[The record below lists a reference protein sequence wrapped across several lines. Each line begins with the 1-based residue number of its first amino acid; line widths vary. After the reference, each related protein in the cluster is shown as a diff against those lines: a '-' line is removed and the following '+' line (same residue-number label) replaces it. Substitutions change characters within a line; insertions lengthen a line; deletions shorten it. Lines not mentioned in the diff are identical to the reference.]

1 MNKNTY
7 KGDKPKGVGRHFKN
21 KQRNDNSVNEL
32 NKLDKDNNQEGA
44 AKANLHQGQQR
55 KDADKNTHKN
65 RHANRHSADNVKA
78 TAPHEKSNRR
88 RNAADNLGENAPK
101 VNHDDANSSSKP
113 RKNRGFLE
121 QKAARQKQKS
131 EHNKRHVSHPY
142 TRQNRL
148 HNNRSQKGQK
158 SPIYGA
164 LDLGTNNCR
173 LLLAR
178 PQRRGFRVIDSFSRI
193 IRLGEGLGANNRLS
207 DEAMDR
213 TIDALKVCSEKM
225 AYRGVHRSRLIAT
238 EACRRAENGAEFI
251 HRVHAETGLKLEIIE
266 QKTEAKLAVAGCAA
280 LLDERS
286 NYALVFD
293 IGGGSSELILVEI
306 SPSDDA
312 NHEHKTENSPFH
324 PSYRIVD
331 WTSLPI
337 GVVTL
342 SEKFGG
348 KDVTHDVMNKMVD
361 YVDEFLA
368 PFEQK
373 HQIANKISKEKI
385 HLLGTSGTVTT
396 VAGIH
401 LKLKQYD
408 RRRIDGFWLE
418 SSLTIGVTDM
428 LIDMEFEGRANH
440 PCIGAERADLV
451 LAGCAIFNA
460 IYKRWPAERTRVAD
474 RGLREGILT
483 NLMSN
488 DIARSSNT

>member
-1 MNKNTY
+1 MKGYKLSTNTS
-7 KGDKPKGVGRHFKN
+7 KGNKPKGVGSHFKN
-21 KQRNDNSVNEL
+21 KQQNTDSVNEFNEL
-32 NKLDKDNNQEGA
+32 DNNGKGRVSEETKFNNGNAGQDSTPNKHYKKHSDRHRNRSESA
-44 AKANLHQGQQR
+44 TEKSTHQSE
-55 KDADKNTHKN
+55 ATHK
-65 RHANRHSADNVKA
+65 SDN
-78 TAPHEKSNRR
+78 S
-88 RNAADNLGENAPK
+88 APK
-101 VNHDDANSSSKP
+101 RHESHDQSSDDQ
-113 RKNRGFLE
+113 RQNRGFLE
-121 QKAARQKQKS
+121 QKAERKKNKS
-131 EHNKRHVSHPY
+131 ENKQRHVSHPY
-142 TRQNRL
+142 VRQNR
-148 HNNRSQKGQK
+148 NQKGQK
-158 SPIYGA
+158 TAIYGA

-178 PQRRGFRVIDSFSRI
+178 PQRRGFRVVDSFSRI
-193 IRLGEGLGANNRLS
+193 IRLGEGLGSNAKLS

-225 AYRGVHRSRLIAT
+225 AYRGVHKSRLIAT

-266 QKTEAKLAVAGCAA
+266 QKTEAQLAVAGCAA

-306 SPSDDA
+306 SPEDKPDQ
-312 NHEHKTENSPFH
+312 EHKLESSQFH
-324 PSYRIVD
+324 PNYRIVD

-348 KDVTHDVMNKMVD
+348 KNVTHDLMDQMVE
-361 YVDEFLA
+361 YVDNLLA

-401 LKLKQYD
+401 LDLKQYD

-418 SSLTIGVTDM
+418 SALTIGVTNK
-428 LIDMEFEGRANH
+428 LIDMEFEGRSNH

-460 IYKRWPAERTRVAD
+460 IYIRWPAERTRVAD

-483 NLMSN
+483 NLMSS
-488 DIARSSNT
+488 DLAEKSR

>member
-1 MNKNTY
+1 MKGYKLSTNTD
-7 KGDKPKGVGRHFKN
+7 KGNKPKGVGRHFKN
-21 KQRNDNSVNEL
+21 KRQNNDSANEFNEL
-32 NKLDKDNNQEGA
+32 DN
-44 AKANLHQGQQR
+44 QG
-55 KDADKNTHKN
+55 KGEVSNEK
-65 RHANRHSADNVKA
+65 NVKNGSYGNSHNSQKHFKKHSDRQGARAEFAHDKSAHQSETTHENGA
-78 TAPHEKSNRR
+78 TAPKRR
-88 RNAADNLGENAPK
+88 ESDNHSPES
-101 VNHDDANSSSKP
+101 H
-113 RKNRGFLE
+113 RQNRGFLE
-121 QKAARQKQKS
+121 QKAARKKHRSENKQ
-131 EHNKRHVSHPY
+131 RQVSHPY
-142 TRQNRL
+142 VRQNR
-148 HNNRSQKGQK
+148 HQKGQK
-158 SPIYGA
+158 TAIYGA

-178 PQRRGFRVIDSFSRI
+178 PQRRGFRVVDSFSRI
-193 IRLGEGLGANNRLS
+193 IRLGEGLGKNARLS

-225 AYRGVHRSRLIAT
+225 AYRGVHKSRLIAT

-266 QKTEAKLAVAGCAA
+266 QKTEAQLAVAGCAA

-286 NYALVFD
+286 NYAVVFD

-306 SPSDDA
+306 APDA
-312 NHEHKTENSPFH
+312 DPDHEHKIEESSFH
-324 PSYRIVD
+324 PNYRIVD

-348 KDVTHDVMNKMVD
+348 KNVTHDLMDKMVE

-368 PFEQK
+368 PFEKK
-373 HQIANKISKEKI
+373 HNISEKISTDKI

-401 LKLKQYD
+401 LDLKQYD

-418 SSLTIGVTDM
+418 SALTIGVTNK
-428 LIDMEFEGRANH
+428 LIDMEFEGRSKH

-483 NLMSN
+483 NLMSS
-488 DIARSSNT
+488 DLADKSSL